1 MGCSADSVQTAW
13 VSKLSKP
20 FRGLNSLIL
29 IRESAAKGI
38 TRDSAPTFYPAQH
51 QKGTHNQ
58 RLTYPSD
65 RPRSSIGL
73 AGLLQPLLLSAVT
86 DNHSL
91 VVACLSLLTAYLLF
105 LDCYPLFVISCDLP
119 LATCHLP
126 LATCHL
132 PLATCHLPLA
142 TWFSVR

>member
-1 MGCSADSVQTAW
+1 MRTLFKQLGCQSSANRSAV
-13 VSKLSKP
+13 
-20 FRGLNSLIL
+20 LIL
-29 IRESAAKGI
+29 SYRSEKVRRRKI
-38 TRDSAPTFYPAQH
+38 TRNSAPTFYPAQH
-51 QKGTHNQ
+51 QKGTRNQ

-91 VVACLSLLTAYLLF
+91 VVACLSLLTVYLLF
-105 LDCYPLFVISCDLP
+105 LDYYPLFVISCDLP
-119 LATCHLP
+119 LATCHLR